1 MPTHDNTLI
10 IRPKLKCLEHQLFV
24 CSIIFFIICISIVFI
39 DYLINNNIKLEKRSI
54 NIQKKLKLFYFFFNF
69 LYKILFMYIE

>member
-24 CSIIFFIICISIVFI
+24 CIIIFFIFVYLYI
-39 DYLINNNIKLEKRSI
+39 DLMFYLINNNIKLEKSTK
-54 NIQKKLKLFYFFFNF
+54 NI
-69 LYKILFMYIE
+69 

>member
-24 CSIIFFIICISIVFI
+24 CIIIFFIFVYLYI
-39 DYLINNNIKLEKRSI
+39 DLINNNIKLEKSTK
-54 NIQKKLKLFYFFFNF
+54 NI
-69 LYKILFMYIE
+69 